1 MGAVKGFWLGLFLGG
16 ALGAGGVYVA
26 LEQPWQAGE
35 TAAISAADAGPEPVA
50 DQRKK
55 RKKRNKR
62 KRRAGGGEMLGDP
75 IVELTAADR
84 KLVWRGKKVELDAK
98 EIDFAAAGDGARAL
112 DQSEINAGIAS
123 RSDQIIACI
132 TEARGNAELAATIT
146 LEALVEGNGR
156 VSRSRVRAPK
166 YLVDNGVHRCIQSE
180 AKAMRFPS
188 TGAQTVVS
196 VPFNL
201 R

>member
-1 MGAVKGFWLGLFLGG
+1 MAAVKGFWLGLLVGA
-16 ALGAGGVYVA
+16 ALGAGGVYA
-26 LEQPWQAGE
+26 WLERPWQGGE
-35 TAAISAADAGPEPVA
+35 TAAVSSPDAGPEEVA
-50 DQRKK
+50 QASKK

-62 KRRAGGGEMLGDP
+62 KRRSGGSEVLGDA
-75 IVELTAADR
+75 IVELSAADR
-84 KLVWRGKKVELDAK
+84 KLVWRGPTVELDAK
-98 EIDFAAAGDGARAL
+98 EVDFASGGDGGRAL
-112 DQSEINAGIAS
+112 NQGEIEAGIAG
-123 RSDQIIACI
+123 RADAIIACI

-156 VSRSRVRAPK
+156 VSKSRVRAPQ

-180 AKAMRFPS
+180 AKSMRFAS